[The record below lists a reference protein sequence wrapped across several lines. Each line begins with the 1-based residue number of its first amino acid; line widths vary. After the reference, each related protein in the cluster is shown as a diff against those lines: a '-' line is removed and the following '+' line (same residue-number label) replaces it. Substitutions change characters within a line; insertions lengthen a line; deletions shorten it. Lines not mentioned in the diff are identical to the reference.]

1 MMRGIDRIVLLL
13 GVLLRLY
20 LALVNAEANDDHLTV
35 IRIIA
40 DEHRLPGL
48 REAWEGFQ
56 PKLYHASVALLWDLS
71 PWQTSIVR
79 VRIAQL
85 LSCAAG
91 IATLIVIHRALM
103 RRNLSPQIRT
113 LAFSLVAL
121 NPTLIGLNAQ
131 ATNDSFVILFG
142 SLSIVGASQFFRS
155 GTRRDFLLMTIS
167 VVLAVLSKGNG
178 LVLFGAITATLAYA
192 VVRRHVGSGLLRDR
206 RLPSMAAF
214 VGIVAIS
221 VTALGSYEANWRD
234 TGNPFAINGDR
245 APLPHFFERTYVYR
259 PGVTSIADS
268 YFTFRLV
275 DMLQHPA
282 VSNDLAVYPLHRTSL
297 WSQLYG
303 RGQNVHFAQH
313 PPSWKNTTPLVSTTT
328 RLILLFGL
336 LPMAFVIVGM
346 LRAVI
351 APLTKGG
358 SPQTGSPGE
367 KLGAGMLA
375 MVAWGF
381 TAFIILYSLSYRDFS
396 TMKAEFLFPGLLA
409 YVLFFATESER
420 VEGAYRSWH
429 TLRAAVR
436 WAYVLLLSL
445 YVTDV
450 AILAYQLTLRG

>member
-40 DEHRLPGL
+40 DDHRLPGL

-71 PWQTSIVR
+71 PWRTFIVR

-85 LSCAAG
+85 VSCAAG
-91 IATLIVIHRALM
+91 IATLIVIYGALI
-103 RRNLSPQIRT
+103 RRNLSRQIRT
-113 LAFSLVAL
+113 LTFSLVAL

-142 SLSIVGASQFFRS
+142 ALSIVGASQFFRS
-155 GTRRDFLLMTIS
+155 GTLRDFLLMTMS
-167 VVLAVLSKGNG
+167 VVFAALSKGNG
-178 LVLFGAITATLAYA
+178 LVLFGAITAAWAYG
-192 VVRRHVGSGLLRDR
+192 VVRGHVGSGLLRDR

-221 VTALGSYEANWRD
+221 VTALGSYVANWKD

-303 RGQNVHFAQH
+303 RAQNVHFAQH
-313 PPSWKNTTPLVSTTT
+313 PPSWKNTTPLVATTT
-328 RLILLFGL
+328 RLILLLGL
-336 LPMAFVIVGM
+336 LPMAFVIAGM
-346 LRAVI
+346 LRTVI

-358 SPQTGSPGE
+358 LRQTGSLGE
-367 KLGAGMLA
+367 KTGDAMLA
-375 MVAWGF
+375 IVAWGF

-396 TMKAEFLFPGLLA
+396 TMKTEFLFPGLLA
-409 YVLFFATESER
+409 YVLLFATESER
-420 VEGAYRSWH
+420 VEQAYRSWH

-436 WAYVLLLSL
+436 CAYVLLLSL

-450 AILAYQLTLRG
+450 AILAYQLTSRG